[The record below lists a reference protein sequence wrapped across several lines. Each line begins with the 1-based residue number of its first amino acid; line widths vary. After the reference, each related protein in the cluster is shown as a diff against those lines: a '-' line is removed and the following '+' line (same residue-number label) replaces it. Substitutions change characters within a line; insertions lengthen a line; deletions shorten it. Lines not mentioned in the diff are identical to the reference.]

1 MKYLYNE
8 IEIGI
13 EKPFKFIHVS
23 DTHLCL
29 ADERDNERK
38 NALAKDRELGFP
50 NAEKNLNEII
60 DYATK
65 NARMVV
71 HTGDLID
78 FVSYKNL
85 DRAKE
90 FYGAVDCFMVAGNHE
105 FSQYVG
111 EAWEDENYRNQSLSV
126 VQKSFGNDIRFSS
139 RIVNG
144 VNFVGVDNGYYLFD
158 KEQYKALKKEIK
170 KGYPIILC
178 MHVPLHEKGLY
189 EWRMGISPCAYLT
202 ATPKHLMK
210 TYPEYRYR
218 QQLADKITRRAVRL
232 IEKNKRIKAVLTGHL
247 HHDFESRLKNKI
259 QYITGVDT
267 VREFLIK

>member
-8 IEIGI
+8 IEIGV

-23 DTHLCL
+23 DTHLTN
-29 ADERDNERK
+29 ADGRDNQRK
-38 NALAKDRELGFP
+38 NGLAKDRRAGFP

-60 DYATK
+60 VYATK

-78 FVSYKNL
+78 FVSHENL

-90 FYGAVDCFMVAGNHE
+90 FYNAVDCFMVAGNHE

-111 EAWEDENYRNQSLSV
+111 EAWEDENYRNQSLSS
-126 VQKSFGNDIRFSS
+126 VQKSFENDIRFFSK
-139 RIVNG
+139 IVNG

-189 EWRMGISPCAYLT
+189 VWRMGISPCAYLT
-202 ATPKHLMK
+202 ATPKRLMK
-210 TYPEYRYR
+210 TYPEYRFR
-218 QQLADKITRRAVRL
+218 QQLANRITRRAVKL
-232 IEKNKRIKAVLTGHL
+232 IEKNKSVKAILAGHL

-267 VREFLIK
+267 IREFLIK